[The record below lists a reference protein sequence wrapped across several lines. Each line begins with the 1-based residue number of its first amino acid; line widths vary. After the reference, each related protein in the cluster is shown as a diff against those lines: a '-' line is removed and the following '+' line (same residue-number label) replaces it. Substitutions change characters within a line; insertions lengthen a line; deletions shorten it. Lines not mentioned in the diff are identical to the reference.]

1 MFSSSLVG
9 RSVSLEEGRENGFFL
24 SLSFFFQ
31 AHILSLCLYQG
42 LPRDAS
48 GPQIKNLTLLLP
60 NHSFPNAFLCD
71 LRPNT
76 LQAELIGQMTLT
88 S

>member
-9 RSVSLEEGRENGFFL
+9 RSVSLEEKGKL
-24 SLSFFFQ
+24 AFFFPFLFFFSQ
-31 AHILSLCLYQG
+31 THILSLCLYQG

-60 NHSFPNAFLCD
+60 THSFPSAFLCD
-71 LRPNT
+71 LCPNK
-76 LQAELIGQMTLT
+76 L
-88 S
+88 